1 MLKYNLLASLRSI
14 RRNLSFSLINIT
26 GLSLGLTLILVL
38 LMWLQFEYSFDR
50 FHANADRIFRVVTEY
65 TNKTDHFTFIGVP
78 PQLGDVLKKEI
89 PEISGYVRFG
99 YLGRNL
105 VSYDDKQF
113 WEKIDVADPSIFKIF
128 SFKLL
133 SGNPETALNEP
144 GSLILSETKAK
155 KYFGNKNPIGQTL
168 ILGYEK
174 TPYIVTGVMKDI
186 PENSQLQFDFLG
198 SFSEIKGNLTWG
210 SWNYPMYILAQNNEC
225 YKSITEKLP
234 GVMKK
239 IPDSENNQIHLQP
252 LTDVHLH
259 SNLHYDLPTNTN
271 IKTIYIISSIL
282 FLVLIVACINYMNMA
297 TARYTRRGKEAGL
310 RKVSGA
316 TNSNLAGQFLCES
329 LSITLVA
336 FIIAVLLSYLLM
348 PLIMSIT
355 GIPLDSVSIW
365 SVSFFGKCIL
375 LIIFISFISGF
386 YPAFMLSSV
395 NPVAA
400 LRDDFKLGKTVSV
413 KGLRKGLVIFQ
424 FSVSIILITCT
435 LIIHSQM
442 AFIRNKNLGL
452 IPDQVIVLSIYQTEV
467 KPKYELY
474 KKEILTSPSILNASA
489 VGYLP
494 GGTYY
499 NQNAWWE
506 GLQKDNNSNL
516 MSWLPVDQD
525 FLKTLKI
532 ELVSGENLPDYGT
545 VHGASAYLLNEAAA
559 KKIGWKE
566 PLGRQ
571 FEISSIGRSTVV
583 GIVKDFNF
591 KSLYSEI
598 EPVALVF
605 YPEIFDNLMI
615 KISAENIPRT
625 LDFLHKKWTS
635 LFPRTSFEYSFLS
648 DDFQQMYE
656 KEAKTLKL
664 ITFVSILSLFISCIG
679 LFGLV
684 LFTIDRRIRE
694 IGLRKISGSTSGE
707 IIIMLNL
714 EFVKWIL
721 VSFIISC
728 PVIIYFMHKW
738 LQSFAYRINISW
750 WMFAAAGIITLLIS
764 LLTVSWLTL
773 YTATR
778 NPADCLRHE

>member
-1 MLKYNLLASLRSI
+1 
-14 RRNLSFSLINIT
+14 
-26 GLSLGLTLILVL
+26 
-38 LMWLQFEYSFDR
+38 MWLQFEYSFDK

-65 TNKTDHFTFIGVP
+65 TSKTDHFKFIGIP
-78 PQLGDVLKKEI
+78 AGLGEVIKREI
-89 PEISGYVRFG
+89 PEVSAYVRFG
-99 YLGRNL
+99 YMGRML

-113 WEKIDVADPSIFKIF
+113 WEKIDLADPSVFKIF
-128 SFKLL
+128 SFKLI
-133 SGNPETALNEP
+133 SGNPETALNES
-144 GSLILSETKAK
+144 GSLILSETRAK
-155 KYFGNKNPIGQTL
+155 KYFGTKNPIGQTL

-174 TPYIVTGVMKDI
+174 SPYIVTGVMKDI
-186 PENSQLQFDFLG
+186 PANSQLQFDLLG
-198 SFSEIKGNLTWG
+198 SFSEIKGNLSWN
-210 SWNYPMYILAQNNEC
+210 SWNYTTYVLAQNKRS
-225 YKSITEKLP
+225 YRPIIEKLP
-234 GVMKK
+234 GVLKM
-239 IPDSENNQIHLQP
+239 IPESENHQLDLQP
-252 LTDVHLH
+252 LTKVHLH
-259 SNLHYDLPTNTN
+259 SNLPYDLPTNTN

-316 TNSNLAGQFLCES
+316 TNSNLAAQFLCES
-329 LSITLVA
+329 ITISLVA

-348 PLIMSIT
+348 PLIISIT

-375 LIIFISFISGF
+375 LLIFISFISGF

-400 LRDDFKLGKTVSV
+400 IRDDFKLGKTVSV
-413 KGLRKGLVIFQ
+413 KGIRKGLVIFQ
-424 FSVSIILITCT
+424 FSVSIILMACT

-452 IPDQVIVLSIYQTEV
+452 TPDQVIVLPIYQTEV
-467 KPKYELY
+467 KPKYELF

-499 NQNAWWE
+499 YQNAWWE
-506 GLQKDNNSNL
+506 GLQKDDDSNY
-516 MSWLPVDQD
+516 MSWLPVDRD
-525 FLKTLKI
+525 FINTLKI
-532 ELVSGENLPDYGT
+532 ELIKGENLPDYSS
-545 VHGASAYLLNEAAA
+545 VHGNSTYLLNEAAV

-571 FEISSIGRSTVV
+571 FEISGISRSTVV

-591 KSLYSEI
+591 KSLYTGI

-615 KISAENIPRT
+615 KISTENIPQT
-625 LDFLHKKWTS
+625 LGFLRKKWNS

-656 KEAKTLKL
+656 KEDKTLKL
-664 ITFVSILSLFISCIG
+664 VTCVSILSLFISCIG

-707 IIIMLNL
+707 IVIMLNL
-714 EFVKWIL
+714 EFVRWIL
-721 VSFIISC
+721 VSFMISC

-738 LQSFAYRINISW
+738 LMSFAYRINMSW
-750 WMFAAAGIITLLIS
+750 WMFAMAGIITLLIS